1 MARANCEFKGSGGQ
15 YFGTVFIHL
24 FLLGIITFGIYSAW
38 AWVRLMKLK
47 ATHTLIDGKEV
58 SFQGKGGELF
68 GLVLIQGLLTL
79 LTFGFYGP
87 WAFCRYFDWRA
98 QNTVVEGTPSQFT
111 GTGGSL
117 FFLYLV
123 HLVLLPLITLGL
135 YYFWGLYRLYAW
147 KEEHTKYGGEE
158 TSFGASLGTFIKVAL
173 ISWILNAF
181 TLNLFTPWSLC
192 MLYRWQI
199 EGLAVGDS
207 DKIEHFPPVK
217 TNMAAVVILVVIGFF
232 ILFLAF
238 FLAKKAVNTSLS
250 EARHL
255 AQFKQMQAR
264 TLQKRMGVKIA
275 QEKKAEPLFPQ
286 SQNGADEGTEKQG
299 ALGILRRGV
308 TDFTGAQQR
317 VQASIKENPGNAEA
331 HYDLAWLYGSRLE
344 LEEAVREYSKTIQMN
359 NRFSDAYY
367 NRGLVYAAMGK
378 FTKAVEDFSS
388 TIRLN
393 PAAADGYCNRG
404 NVYFS
409 LNKVDLAILD
419 YTKGIRLNPGDGDM
433 YYNRGRAYIAA
444 GRKAKAVADLTTA
457 VSLGNTEAAEYLKTI
472 S

>member
-47 ATHTLIDGKEV
+47 ASHTLIDGKEV

-135 YYFWGLYRLYAW
+135 YYLWGLYRLYAW

-158 TSFGASLGTFIKVAL
+158 TSFGAGLGKFIQVAL
-173 ISWILNAF
+173 ISWILNAI

-199 EGLAVGDS
+199 EGLAVGDP
-207 DKIEHFPPVK
+207 DRVEHFPPVK
-217 TNMAAVVILVVIGFF
+217 TNVAAVVILLVIGVS
-232 ILFLAF
+232 ILFLVF
-238 FLAKKAVNTSLS
+238 FLAKKAVNTSLIQT
-250 EARHL
+250 RQL
-255 AQFKQMQAR
+255 AQFKQMQIHA
-264 TLQKRMGVKIA
+264 LQKRMSVKIA
-275 QEKKAEPLFPQ
+275 QKKRAEPLVLE
-286 SQNGADEGTEKQG
+286 SKSGTSEGKEKQG

-308 TDFTGAQQR
+308 TDFEGAQQR
-317 VQASIKENPGNAEA
+317 VQARIKKNPGNAEA

-344 LEEAVREYSKTIQMN
+344 LAEAVGEYSKTIQMN
-359 NRFSDAYY
+359 NRLSDAYY
-367 NRGLVYAAMGK
+367 NRGLVYAAMGE
-378 FTKAVEDFSS
+378 FTKAIEDFSS
-388 TIRLN
+388 TINLN

-419 YTKGIRLNPGDGDM
+419 YTKGIGLNPGDGDM
-433 YYNRGRAYIAA
+433 YYNRGRAYVEA
-444 GRKAKAVADLTTA
+444 GQKAKAVADLTKA
-457 VSLGNTEAAEYLKTI
+457 VSLGNTEAADYLKTL